1 MDEVLLN
8 VKARLFSRDQ
18 PATYLAADVIFKA
31 AHDCSQSSALSEGA
45 HRSLVGCTSLAVVSG
60 GEGTVLRL
68 ERLTAEAG
76 SALTSLGARNPEQ
89 LTAAG
94 DAGGDDKVSTCRTR
108 RGNCCTGSFVA
119 TGSQSR
125 CCAAG
130 GVGLLCYG
138 IGSCP
143 HFGADCSL
151 NSRSCREQL
160 LA

>member
-1 MDEVLLN
+1 MRGKQAALPDAKKRQLLQITMDEVLLN

-76 SALTSLGARNPEQ
+76 SGLSSLVSRNPEQ

-94 DAGGDDKVSTCRTR
+94 DAAGDDKV
-108 RGNCCTGSFVA
+108 
-119 TGSQSR
+119 
-125 CCAAG
+125 
-130 GVGLLCYG
+130 
-138 IGSCP
+138 CP
-143 HFGADCSL
+143 L
-151 NSRSCREQL
+151 VY
-160 LA
+160 